1 MYKPLVSIIIPV
13 YNGSNYLEES
23 INSALAQ
30 TYRNIE
36 VIVVNDGSTD
46 GGATER
52 IALSYGDR
60 IRYFYKENGGVS
72 TALNLGLEKMKGEWF
87 SWLSHDDLYLPEKI
101 ESQIRAINC
110 YHLDKHK
117 TVLNSWSTL
126 IDKNGKRIRRL
137 RGKEHGIY
145 SSEEMFQRL
154 FSGNSLNGCALL
166 IPKRKLQEIGGFDPA
181 LKYIQDWKC
190 WVSLALEGCDLFT
203 VTDELVM
210 TRVHESQQ
218 TKKIRSLHPIEVDR
232 FLLELLDKFRE
243 EPIRNQVHLQTV
255 LFYTTKINSKNIRLD
270 YKTTLKAAGVWTR
283 PVKTKYLF
291 YYITGKVLYYLK
303 RVYRATINLRYRA

>member
-87 SWLSHDDLYLPEKI
+87 SWLSHDDLYLPEKLSPKYERSI
-101 ESQIRAINC
+101 AI
-110 YHLDKHK
+110 
-117 TVLNSWSTL
+117 
-126 IDKNGKRIRRL
+126 I
-137 RGKEHGIY
+137 
-145 SSEEMFQRL
+145 
-154 FSGNSLNGCALL
+154 
-166 IPKRKLQEIGGFDPA
+166 
-181 LKYIQDWKC
+181 
-190 WVSLALEGCDLFT
+190 
-203 VTDELVM
+203 
-210 TRVHESQQ
+210 
-218 TKKIRSLHPIEVDR
+218 
-232 FLLELLDKFRE
+232 
-243 EPIRNQVHLQTV
+243 
-255 LFYTTKINSKNIRLD
+255 
-270 YKTTLKAAGVWTR
+270 
-283 PVKTKYLF
+283 
-291 YYITGKVLYYLK
+291 
-303 RVYRATINLRYRA
+303 